1 MAAYEINIAITF
13 PNTNGIKNVKFKTN
27 GVPKI
32 TGSVIPNNA
41 GTKDKRPKLLYCDDF
56 AKKAIKKTKPKTHP
70 PKVNVSKNAFPIIFV
85 PAPIPF

>member
-41 GTKDKRPKLLYCDDF
+41 GTKDKRPKLLYWM
-56 AKKAIKKTKPKTHP
+56 TLQRKPLK
-70 PKVNVSKNAFPIIFV
+70 
-85 PAPIPF
+85 